1 MLWSSGF
8 SPLARISVSEI
19 PAEQVIARA
28 RAFLAI
34 AGGVAVWLDPTQ
46 SDYKHLSYVIFGVYS
61 AVALLLLFLV
71 DLRLPTRREQRVMHF
86 GDLVAVCGVLAVT
99 EASISPFF
107 VMFLFVL
114 LAAAVRWSWRGV
126 LATTALLL
134 ALFTLIS
141 AADVA
146 TGAELT
152 YFYLIPRNAYL
163 AVAGIMLAY
172 VTVLRDRAQLRLST
186 LAEWPGSEP
195 AIPGASWMHDWFA
208 HAERVFGSPR
218 VLAVWDQADEPYR
231 RFALWSGGTF
241 SEEQQP
247 SADGGDLVSPG
258 LAEAAFITPDVRSG
272 LCLRSGGSYRSRM
285 PMVQPALVERYK
297 MSSMASAPFAG
308 TTCKGRIF
316 ILDRRSWSNDHLLM
330 SQIIAQRLG
339 IELDRE
345 SFDRQLHDV
354 AAARE
359 RVRLAR
365 DLHDST
371 LQSLAA
377 AAIQLKVAALNA
389 DPDTKA
395 QIDEVRAQLSSEQVR
410 VRNFV
415 QETRVTAMPH
425 GPVGTLLARTEAAG
439 RQWGCGTRVSF
450 DPVDMPVSPGLA
462 HQLSLLFAE
471 AVANSARHGGAKRVD
486 ISLSSRDGELKVVI
500 SDDGRGLPEKGSY
513 DESAVRRSGIG
524 PTSIRER
531 VSALGGSLALESS
544 HDGLT
549 MQLRFPAS

>member
-1 MLWSSGF
+1 VRSS
-8 SPLARISVSEI
+8 LVRISALEI

-28 RAFLAI
+28 RLFLAI
-34 AGGVAVWLDPTQ
+34 AGGVAVWLDPTR
-46 SDYKHLSYVIFGVYS
+46 SDFKHLSLVIFGVYS
-61 AVALLLLFLV
+61 AVALLLLFLI

-99 EASISPFF
+99 EASTSPFF

-126 LATTALLL
+126 LATTAVLL

-146 TGAELT
+146 TGGELT
-152 YFYLIPRNAYL
+152 YSYLIPRYAYL
-163 AVAGIMLAY
+163 SVAGIMLAY
-172 VTVLRDRAQLRLST
+172 VTVLRERAQLRLST

-195 AIPGASWMHDWFA
+195 ASSADAWMHDWFA
-208 HAERVFGSPR
+208 HAARVFDSPR
-218 VLAVWDQADEPYR
+218 ILAVWDQADEPYR
-231 RFALWSGGTF
+231 RFALWNGGTF
-241 SEEQQP
+241 AEEQQP
-247 SADGGDLVSPG
+247 SADGRDLVAPD
-258 LAEAAFITPDVRSG
+258 LVEAAFVTPDVRSG
-272 LCLRSGGSYRSRM
+272 VCLRTGGSYRSAT
-285 PMVQPALVERYK
+285 PLVQAAVVERYE
-297 MSSMASAPFAG
+297 MSSVASAPFAG
-308 TTCKGRIF
+308 STCKGRIF

-339 IELDRE
+339 VELDRE
-345 SFDRQLHDV
+345 SFDRQLHDAV
-354 AAARE
+354 AARE

-377 AAIQLKVAALNA
+377 AAIQLKVATLHA
-389 DPDTKA
+389 DPDTKT
-395 QIDEVRAQLSSEQVR
+395 QIDEVRAQLGAEQAR

-425 GPVGTLLARTEAAG
+425 APVGMLLARTEAAG

-450 DPVDMPVSPGLA
+450 DPVDLPVSPGLA

-471 AVANSARHGGAKRVD
+471 AVANSCRHGGADRVD
-486 ISLSSRDGELKVVI
+486 ISLASRDGELTVLI
-500 SDDGRGLPEKGSY
+500 SDDGCGLPQKGAY
-513 DESAVRRSGIG
+513 DESAVRQLGIG

-531 VSALGGSLALESS
+531 VLELGGSLSLESS
-544 HDGLT
+544 PDGLT
-549 MQLRFPAS
+549 MHLRLPAS

>member
-1 MLWSSGF
+1 MRGVF
-8 SPLARISVSEI
+8 SPLARISALEI

-28 RAFLAI
+28 RVFLAI
-34 AGGVAVWLDPTQ
+34 AGGLAVWLDPTQ
-46 SDYKHLSYVIFGVYS
+46 SDFQHLSYVIFGVYS
-61 AVALLLLFLV
+61 VVALLLLFLI

-99 EASISPFF
+99 EASTSPFF

-126 LATTALLL
+126 LTTTAALL

-146 TGAELT
+146 TGGELT
-152 YFYLIPRNAYL
+152 YSYLIPRYAYL
-163 AVAGIMLAY
+163 SVAGIMLAY

-186 LAEWPGSEP
+186 LADWPGSEP
-195 AIPGASWMHDWFA
+195 ASSGEAWMHDWFA
-208 HAERVFGSPR
+208 HAARVFDSPR
-218 VLAVWDQADEPYR
+218 ILAVWDQADEPYR
-231 RFALWSGGTF
+231 RFALWNRGGF

-247 SADGGDLVSPG
+247 TADARDLVAPD
-258 LAEAAFITPDVRSG
+258 LVEAAFVTPDVRSG
-272 LCLRSGGSYRSRM
+272 VCLRTSGSYRSTM
-285 PMVQPALVERYK
+285 PLVHAAVVERYQ
-297 MSSMASAPFAG
+297 MSSVASAPFAG
-308 TTCKGRIF
+308 STCKGRIF
-316 ILDRRSWSNDHLLM
+316 ILDRSSWSNDHLLM

-339 IELDRE
+339 VELDRE
-345 SFDRQLHDV
+345 SFDRQLHDAV
-354 AAARE
+354 AARE

-377 AAIQLKVAALNA
+377 AAIQLKVAARQA
-389 DPDTKA
+389 HPDTKA
-395 QIDEVRAQLSSEQVR
+395 QIDKVRAQLSAEQVR

-425 GPVGTLLARTEAAG
+425 GPVGMLLTRTEAAG

-450 DPVDMPVSPGLA
+450 DPVDLPVSPGLA

-471 AVANSARHGGAKRVD
+471 AVANSCRHGGANRVD
-486 ISLSSRDGELKVVI
+486 ISLSSWDGELTVLI
-500 SDDGRGLPEKGSY
+500 SDDGCGLPQKGAY
-513 DESAVRRSGIG
+513 DEAAVRQLGIG

-531 VSALGGSLALESS
+531 VSELGGSLSLESS
-544 HDGLT
+544 PDGLT
-549 MQLRFPAS
+549 MHLRLPAS